1 MRVVLHIGR
10 LVVHDAMGFDRHAF
24 ADALAAEVTSRLP
37 AGASPV
43 ELAARFD
50 SCPRHD
56 AGASAVG
63 GRTSPQMAHHVAR
76 RLLP

>member
-37 AGASPV
+37 AGAS
-43 ELAARFD
+43 
-50 SCPRHD
+50 
-56 AGASAVG
+56 AVG